1 VSGGAA
7 QARWTAVDDY
17 FAGKLVTPDPVLDA
31 VLAANTA
38 TGLPPDNVS
47 PNQGQLLQILARAV
61 AARSI
66 LEVGTHG
73 GYSTIWLA
81 RALPPGG
88 RLITL
93 EVDAARAELASANVA
108 RAGLASVVDVRCG
121 PGLETLPLLAA
132 EGLEPFDL
140 VFIDADKRHNA
151 EYFAWAL
158 ALSRVGALIVV
169 DNVVRAGAV
178 VDAASDDPSVQGVR
192 RLADMLAAERR
203 VSAGAVQTVGS
214 KGYDGMIVAL
224 VTAAAPIGGSP

>member
-17 FAGKLVTPDPVLDA
+17 FASKLVAPDAVLEA

-38 TGLPPDNVS
+38 AGLAPENVS

-66 LEVGTHG
+66 LEIGTHG

-88 RLITL
+88 RLVTL
-93 EVDAARAELASANVA
+93 EVDATRAELARANVA

-121 PGLETLPLLAA
+121 GALETLPRLAA
-132 EGLEPFDL
+132 EGREPFDL
-140 VFIDADKRHNA
+140 VFIDADKRHNP
-151 EYFAWAL
+151 EYFRWAL
-158 ALSRVGALIVV
+158 QLSRVGALIVV

-178 VDAASDDPSVQGVR
+178 VDTASDDPSVQGVR
-192 RLADMLAAERR
+192 RLADVLAAERR

-224 VTAAAPIGGSP
+224 VTAPAPIGGSP